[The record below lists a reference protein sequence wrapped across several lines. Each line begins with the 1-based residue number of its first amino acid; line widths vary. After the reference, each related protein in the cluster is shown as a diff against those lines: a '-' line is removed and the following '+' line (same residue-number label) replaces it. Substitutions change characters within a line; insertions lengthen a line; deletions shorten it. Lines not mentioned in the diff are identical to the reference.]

1 MSEDSIQSNP
11 PERRTPGFKPGQSGN
26 PGGLPKWMKE
36 FREHLKGLSPRTHEV
51 AKKILDRALRTED
64 LEKVIN
70 DGESAPE
77 AVLAAEK
84 ALATRMDQ
92 AHRMT
97 AEIWSYT
104 LTKPRA
110 KLQLSGSI
118 ENPFAGMSTEEIL
131 TIAGRRPE
139 ESK

>member
-1 MSEDSIQSNP
+1 
-11 PERRTPGFKPGQSGN
+11 
-26 PGGLPKWMKE
+26 MKE

-51 AKKILDRALRTED
+51 AKKILDRALNASD

-92 AHRMT
+92 AYRMT

-104 LTKPRA
+104 LTKP
-110 KLQLSGSI
+110 KTKVHLSGGV
-118 ENPFAGMSTEEIL
+118 ENPLAGMSVEQVL
-131 TIAGRRPE
+131 LVAGLKPE
-139 ESK
+139 EGK